1 MTSGRYT
8 GCIAGWPH
16 KLVPITSDCSR
27 RDGGY
32 AACMK
37 SIKPDPVDVFVG
49 RQIQIFRMGAG
60 LSQADL
66 SKQIG
71 VTFQQLKKYEKAENR
86 VSASRLFAIS
96 IALNRPLSSFFPL
109 GREVALA
116 PELDLTSMMPLHAA
130 WLDLDMARRRMI
142 INLAEA
148 LCGRI

>member
-1 MTSGRYT
+1 
-8 GCIAGWPH
+8 
-16 KLVPITSDCSR
+16 
-27 RDGGY
+27 
-32 AACMK
+32 MK
-37 SIKPDPVDVFVG
+37 SIKPDPVDVYVG

-96 IALNRPLSSFFPL
+96 IALNRPLSSFFPR
-109 GREVALA
+109 GREAALA
-116 PELDLTSMMPLHAA
+116 PEFDLTSMMPLHAA
-130 WLDLDMARRRMI
+130 WLDLDMPRRRMI